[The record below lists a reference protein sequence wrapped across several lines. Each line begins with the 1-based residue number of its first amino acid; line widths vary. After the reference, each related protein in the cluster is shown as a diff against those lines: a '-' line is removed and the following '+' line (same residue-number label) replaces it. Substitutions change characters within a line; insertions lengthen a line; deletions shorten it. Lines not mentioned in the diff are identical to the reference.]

1 MKTPGMNTQR
11 STSGFTLVE
20 MLISVAI
27 LTIVIVGT
35 FSVFVQNLRS
45 YNATTLM
52 RTSAVRASAALDRMV
67 YGVGTNQG
75 LREAGQADVTISNVA
90 STYWKIAYTN
100 NTYFQWSS
108 TTKKITDQS
117 GKTIGT
123 NVFASTLS
131 TNGSGCTIS
140 LSVAE
145 SGGGRTI
152 TNTMA
157 TFVQFRN

>member
-1 MKTPGMNTQR
+1 MKIPRINLRR
-11 STSGFTLVE
+11 SSGGFTLVE
-20 MLISVAI
+20 MLISVSV
-27 LTIVIVGT
+27 LTIVVVGT
-35 FSVFVQNLRS
+35 FNVFVQTIRS

-52 RTSAVRASAALDRMV
+52 RTSATRASLALDRMV
-67 YGVGTNQG
+67 YGVGTNNG
-75 LREAGQADVTISNVA
+75 LREAARASVTVSNVS
-90 STYWKIAYTN
+90 STFWRLSFTN
-100 NTYFQWSS
+100 SAYFQWSS
-108 TTKKITDQS
+108 TTKCITDQS

-123 NVFASTLS
+123 NVITSTLS

-145 SGGGRTI
+145 SGGGRII

>member
-1 MKTPGMNTQR
+1 MKTPEMSTRR
-11 STSGFTLVE
+11 SVSGFTLVE
-20 MLISVAI
+20 MLISVAV

-35 FSVFVQNLRS
+35 FNVFVQNLRS

-52 RTSAVRASAALDRMV
+52 RTSAVRASMALDRMV
-67 YGVGTNQG
+67 YGVGTNNG
-75 LREAGQADVTISNVA
+75 LREAPQSSVTISNVG

-100 NTYFQWSS
+100 GTCFQWSS
-108 TTKKITDQS
+108 TTKSITDQS

-123 NVFASTLS
+123 NIFASTLG

-140 LSVAE
+140 LSAVE
-145 SGGGRTI
+145 TGGGRMI

>member
-1 MKTPGMNTQR
+1 MKALRTNAWK
-11 STSGFTLVE
+11 SSSGFSLVE

-27 LTIVIVGT
+27 LTIVIGGT
-35 FSVFVQNLRS
+35 FSVFIQNLRS
-45 YNATTLM
+45 YNTTTLM
-52 RTSAVRASAALDRMV
+52 RNSETRASMALDRMV

-90 STYWKIAYTN
+90 STSWKIAYTN

-108 TTKKITDQS
+108 TTKSIRDQN

-123 NVFASTLS
+123 NIFASTLT

-140 LSVAE
+140 LSVSE
-145 SGGGRTI
+145 SGGGRVI
-152 TNTMA
+152 TNIMS

>member
-1 MKTPGMNTQR
+1 MKTPGTNRRR
-11 STSGFTLVE
+11 SSGGFTLVE
-20 MLISVAI
+20 MLISVSI

-35 FSVFVQNLRS
+35 FNVFIQNLRS

-52 RTSAVRASAALDRMV
+52 RTSATRASLALDRMV
-67 YGVGTNQG
+67 YGVGTNNG
-75 LREAGQADVTISNVA
+75 LREAARASVTISNVS
-90 STYWKIAYTN
+90 STFWRLSLTN

-108 TTKKITDQS
+108 ANKCITDQS
-117 GKTIGT
+117 GKTLGT
-123 NVFASTLS
+123 NIIASTLS

-140 LSVAE
+140 LSAAE
-145 SGGGRTI
+145 SGGGRVI

>member
-1 MKTPGMNTQR
+1 MKTPGTNLRR
-11 STSGFTLVE
+11 SSGGFTLVE
-20 MLISVAI
+20 MLVSVAV

-35 FSVFVQNLRS
+35 FNVFVQNLRS

-52 RTSAVRASAALDRMV
+52 RNSETRASMALDRMV
-67 YGVGTNQG
+67 FGVGTNQG

-108 TTKKITDQS
+108 TTKCITDQT
-117 GKTIGT
+117 GKSIGT
-123 NVFASTLS
+123 NIVASTLS

-145 SGGGRTI
+145 SGGGRII

>member
-1 MKTPGMNTQR
+1 MKTPGTDTR
-11 STSGFTLVE
+11 RATSGFTLVE
-20 MLISVAI
+20 MLISVAV

-35 FSVFVQNLRS
+35 FNVFVQNLRS

-52 RTSAVRASAALDRMV
+52 RTSATRASLALDRMV
-67 YGVGTNQG
+67 YGVGTNNG
-75 LREAGQADVTISNVA
+75 LREAAQASVTISNA
-90 STYWKIAYTN
+90 SSTFWRLSFTN
-100 NTYFQWSS
+100 SAYFQWSS
-108 TTKKITDQS
+108 TTKSITDQS
-117 GKTIGT
+117 GKTLGT
-123 NVFASTLS
+123 NIITSTLS

-145 SGGGRTI
+145 SGGGRII

>member
-1 MKTPGMNTQR
+1 
-11 STSGFTLVE
+11 
-20 MLISVAI
+20 MLISVAV

-35 FSVFVQNLRS
+35 FNVFVQNLRS

-52 RTSAVRASAALDRMV
+52 RTSAVRASMALDRMV

-75 LREAGQADVTISNVA
+75 LREAPQASVTISNVA

-100 NTYFQWSS
+100 GTYFQWSS
-108 TTKKITDQS
+108 TTKSITDQS
-117 GKTIGT
+117 GKTLGT
-123 NVFASTLS
+123 NIFVSSLS

-140 LSVAE
+140 LSAVETA
-145 SGGGRTI
+145 GGRMI
-152 TNTMA
+152 TNNMA

>member
-1 MKTPGMNTQR
+1 MKTPRRNTR
-11 STSGFTLVE
+11 RAASGFTLVE

-27 LTIVIVGT
+27 LTVVIVGT
-35 FSVFVQNLRS
+35 FNVFIQNLRS
-45 YNATTLM
+45 FNATTLM
-52 RTSAVRASAALDRMV
+52 RTSATRASMALDRMV
-67 YGVGTNQG
+67 YGVGTNYG
-75 LREAGQADVTISNVA
+75 LREAPKSSVTISNVA

-117 GKTIGT
+117 GKAIGT
-123 NVFASTLS
+123 NIVASTLS

-145 SGGGRTI
+145 SGGGRII

>member
-1 MKTPGMNTQR
+1 MKIPRINARKATG
-11 STSGFTLVE
+11 GFTLVE
-20 MLISVAI
+20 MAMSVAI
-27 LTIVIVGT
+27 VTVVIVGT
-35 FSVFVQNLRS
+35 FNVFISYLRS

-52 RTSAVRASAALDRMV
+52 RTSATRASLALDRMV
-67 YGVGTNQG
+67 YGVGTNYG
-75 LREAGQADVTISNVA
+75 LREAPHAGVTISNVA
-90 STYWKIAYTN
+90 STFWKISYTN

-108 TTKKITDQS
+108 ASKCIIDQS
-117 GKTIGT
+117 GKKLGT
-123 NVFASTLS
+123 NIVASTLS
-131 TNGSGCTIS
+131 TNGGGCSIS